1 MPYEITVPEEEDEY
15 NPWANRAVLIIDS
28 PLRNDPYDACL
39 EVEVIGIFPDN
50 SDAVQTG
57 PTMAMVALKNSGIRM
72 AQAMETVW
80 HRDYLPLPNS
90 VLYKRSIEDCK
101 I

>member
-15 NPWANRAVLIIDS
+15 NPSANRAVLIIDS

-72 AQAMETVW
+72 AQAMETV
-80 HRDYLPLPNS
+80 
-90 VLYKRSIEDCK
+90 
-101 I
+101 